1 MLNALGRSAVACSV
15 SLRRALGGSR
25 PPARANP
32 QSPIANPQRRQSLIP
47 RGEADP
53 QCYAGI
59 TSMPLS
65 DSFFGQKF
73 GITER
78 DLESYLSE
86 ALRAGSDYADL
97 YFEYLA
103 TSQLSIDESIV
114 KSAVQ
119 GVSLGVGVRVI
130 SGERTGYAYSD
141 DLSPEKIRKAA
152 RVAACIANGPSKVDK
167 AGLRGDA
174 RRRDLYP
181 VVTSPSETSLAER
194 VEFVKRADRAARA
207 ADRRVFQVQ
216 ASYADSLRHV
226 LVATSDGVLSTDR
239 QPLARLGVSVLA
251 REGEGVP
258 QRGYSGG
265 GGRVGLDFF
274 ETEKTPEHFASAV
287 ARQAIVQLNAAPAPA
302 GEMTVVLGPGW
313 PGVLLHEAVGHGL
326 EADFNRKGVSAF
338 SGRIG
343 QQVASPLC
351 TVIDDGTIRN
361 RRGSLNVDDE
371 GIPTERNVLIENG
384 VLRGYLFD
392 KLSSRLLR
400 SGTTGNGRR
409 ESYQHIP
416 MPRMTNTFML
426 AGDSDPADIVRS
438 VKKGLYCTTFSGGQ
452 VDITSGNFVFSA
464 TESYLIED
472 GKITRPVRGASLIGN
487 GPEAR
492 KYISMV
498 GNDLKLDEG
507 VGICGK
513 EGQSVPVGVGI
524 PTVKVDRM
532 TVGGTA

>member
-1 MLNALGRSAVACSV
+1 
-15 SLRRALGGSR
+15 
-25 PPARANP
+25 
-32 QSPIANPQRRQSLIP
+32 
-47 RGEADP
+47 
-53 QCYAGI
+53 
-59 TSMPLS
+59 MPLS
-65 DSFFGQKF
+65 DSFFGRKF
-73 GITER
+73 AITEH

-86 ALRAGSDYADL
+86 ALGAGGDYADL

-152 RVAACIANGPSKVDK
+152 RVAACIASGPSKIDK
-167 AGLRGDA
+167 TGLQEEV

-181 VVTSPSETSLAER
+181 VITAPGETSLTDR
-194 VEFVKRADRAARA
+194 VELVKRADRAARA

-216 ASYADSLRHV
+216 ASYADSLREV
-226 LVATSDGVLSTDR
+226 LVATSDGILSTDR

-251 REGEGVP
+251 REGEGVA

-265 GGRVGLDFF
+265 GGRAGLDFF
-274 ETEKTPEHFASAV
+274 ETEKTPEHFAREAV
-287 ARQAIVQLNAAPAPA
+287 RQAIVQLDAAPAPA

-326 EADFNRKGVSAF
+326 EADFNRKNVSAF

-371 GIPTERNVLIENG
+371 GAVTQENVLIEKG

-392 KLSSRLLR
+392 KLSSRLLGSR
-400 SGTTGNGRR
+400 TTGSGRR

-426 AGDSDPADIVRS
+426 AGESDPQDIIRS
-438 VKKGLYCTTFSGGQ
+438 TSHGLYCANFGGGQ
-452 VDITSGNFVFSA
+452 VDITSGNFVFNAS
-464 TESYLIED
+464 ESYLIED
-472 GKITRPVRGASLIGN
+472 GRITRPVRGAMLTGN
-487 GPEAR
+487 GPEAL
-492 KYISMV
+492 KHVSMV
-498 GNDLKLDEG
+498 GHDLKLDEG
-507 VGICGK
+507 MGLCGK

-524 PTVKVDRM
+524 PTIKIDRM
-532 TVGGTA
+532 TVGGTAA